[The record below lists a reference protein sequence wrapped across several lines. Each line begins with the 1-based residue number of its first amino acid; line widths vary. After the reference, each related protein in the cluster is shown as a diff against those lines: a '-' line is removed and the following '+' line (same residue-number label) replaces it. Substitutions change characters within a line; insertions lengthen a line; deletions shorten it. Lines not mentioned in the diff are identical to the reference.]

1 MAKRGNSNKQFALVR
16 WTEDE
21 AVGVMPISMVMQDY
35 TPYAGAIV
43 KMRWRGKKLYDAEI
57 LKILGKLKR

>member
-1 MAKRGNSNKQFALVR
+1 MAKRDSSSKQFALIR

-21 AVGVMPISMVMQDY
+21 AAGVTSISVVMQDY

-57 LKILGKLKR
+57 FKILGKLKR